1 MNTIKDKYCYIKPA
15 EKSSKTV

>member
-1 MNTIKDKYCYIKPA
+1 MNTIKDKYCYMKPA